1 MDKVTLAYVIGLAI
15 GDGNLSN
22 PNGRAVR
29 LRITCDT
36 KYPKLIKRIIESIQK
51 ILPKNKVSVVHR
63 AKTYIDISC
72 YSNKWENLLGWKA
85 KNGSKFIQKI
95 DIPNWIKNE
104 RKFKIACMRGLFE
117 TDGAIYLDRGYKMA
131 ILTTIIPG
139 LAKSVEKIISSLGF
153 TTHKYTI
160 NPKHNSPTK
169 NIKTTYHIRISKDV
183 NKFVKLVKINKNNPP
198 TVKVA
203 AKKKL
208 ILHRKA

>member
-36 KYPKLIKRIIESIQK
+36 KYPALIKKIIKSIQE
-51 ILPKNKVSVVHR
+51 ILPENKVSMINR

-85 KNGSKFIQKI
+85 KNGSKFIQKVN
-95 DIPNWIKNE
+95 IPDWIKNE
-104 RKFKIACMRGLFE
+104 RKFKIACLRGLFE
-117 TDGAIYLDRGYKMA
+117 TDGAIYSDRGYQMA
-131 ILTTIIPG
+131 ILTTVIPS
-139 LAKSVEKIISSLGF
+139 LAKSVEEIISSLGF
-153 TTHKYTI
+153 APHKYKI

-169 NIKTTYHIRISKDV
+169 NIKTTYHIRISKDAS
-183 NKFVKLVKINKNNPP
+183 KFIKLIGINK
-198 TVKVA
+198 K
-203 AKKKL
+203 
-208 ILHRKA
+208 